1 MSRNAEATRARI
13 FEAAIA
19 EFAAYGIAGARV
31 DRIAKQAHANK
42 QLIYAYFGSKD
53 ALFSEVLN
61 RTMDELASEIP
72 IEGDDLPGYVDRLA
86 AYHVANPHVL
96 RLLLWEAL
104 ERGESG
110 VLPDSERSA
119 HYREKTGSVRRAQE
133 TGKVTDEF
141 DPGMLAL
148 LSVGMI
154 SWPLAVPQLLRLFHG
169 SAKLEDLRA
178 AARKAV
184 ERLTEPR

>member
-1 MSRNAEATRARI
+1 MPGSAEATKARI
-13 FEAAIA
+13 FEAAIV

-31 DRIAKQAHANK
+31 DRIAQQARANK

-53 ALFSEVLN
+53 ELFSAVLK
-61 RTMDELASEIP
+61 RTMDELAAEVP

-86 AYHVANPHVL
+86 TYHVKNPHVL
-96 RLLLWEAL
+96 RLLLWESL

-110 VLPDSERSA
+110 VITDSERST
-119 HYREKTGSVRRAQE
+119 HYRERTDNVRRAQE
-133 TGKVTDEF
+133 SGEVTDEF

-148 LSVGMI
+148 LSIGMI
-154 SWPLAVPQLLRLFHG
+154 SWPLAVPQLRRMMLRD
-169 SAKLEDLRA
+169 AKPEALQA